1 MADGA
6 TQLFDDAPKNIEH
19 PNTIKAGD
27 PDAAFAKAHRVVKQ
41 RMNSQRLSGIPMET
55 RAVLAAPDF
64 ASGGLTVGATQP
76 APHVPRRGLA
86 HALRMPRKQ
95 IPGIAPEVGWGF
107 RGKFRTSSHRLTW
120 PARARRRAA

>member
-27 PDAAFAKAHRVVKQ
+27 PDAAFAKAHKVVKQ

-64 ASGGLTVGATQP
+64 ASGGLTVWATHQ
-76 APHVPRRGLA
+76 APHGLRGGRGGAPPSTHNQSRGLA
-86 HALRMPRKQ
+86 PDGGG
-95 IPGIAPEVGWGF
+95 GI
-107 RGKFRTSSHRLTW
+107 RG
-120 PARARRRAA
+120 

>member
-64 ASGGLTVGATQP
+64 ASGGLTGWATPP
-76 APHVPRRGLA
+76 APHLLRGGLA
-86 HALRMPRKQ
+86 RALRRPPDQ
-95 IPGIAPEVGWGF
+95 IRGIAP
-107 RGKFRTSSHRLTW
+107 RGGGGLGAKVPTH
-120 PARARRRAA
+120 PH